1 MMIELNQ
8 EEVEL
13 LKVLLL
19 AELEEKRVEI
29 HHARNAEF
37 KVELQKQE
45 EITIRQTCPKRHFVK
60 CIFLL
65 LRLRSKLELFR

>member
-37 KVELQKQE
+37 KLELQKQE
-45 EITIRQTCPKRHFVK
+45 ALISRVVA
-60 CIFLL
+60 
-65 LRLRSKLELFR
+65 RL

>member
-29 HHARNAEF
+29 HHGRNAEF
-37 KVELQKQE
+37 KLELQKQE
-45 EITIRQTCPKRHFVK
+45 TLISRVVA
-60 CIFLL
+60 
-65 LRLRSKLELFR
+65 RL